1 MKKRWEFFSE
11 DELRCKGTGEINMD
25 ESFMKQLIALRKELD
40 QHMHIISGYRH
51 MAYNDVIGGNRDSP
65 HLKGK
70 AVDVACHGKK
80 AYNIIRLAT
89 EHGFKGIGIK
99 QHGSKEDRFVHLD
112 MDSYTS
118 PTIWSYK

>member
-1 MKKRWEFFSE
+1 MNEE
-11 DELRCKGTGEINMD
+11 
-25 ESFMKQLIALRKELD
+25 FMKRLVALRKELD
-40 QHMHIISGYRH
+40 QHMNIISGYRH
-51 MAYNDVIGGNRDSP
+51 MAYNDVIGGSRNSP
-65 HLKGK
+65 HLRGI
-70 AVDVACHGKK
+70 AVDIACHGKK

-112 MDSYTS
+112 MDDHQS